1 MILIAFRF
9 SKVIISFEQFT
20 RNPYKRNY
28 LDWWLEISIKELFR
42 PHADRNML
50 GIVEARSTGS
60 PNEVQI
66 LIFILNCKTVAFMV
80 NPRNFKTSKSKG
92 EKYNGRAYSKH
103 NFPFALFVLFSI
115 GKPIF

>member
-1 MILIAFRF
+1 
-9 SKVIISFEQFT
+9 
-20 RNPYKRNY
+20 
-28 LDWWLEISIKELFR
+28 
-42 PHADRNML
+42 ML

-92 EKYNGRAYSKH
+92 EKYNGRAYTVVNTILPLPYLSYL
-103 NFPFALFVLFSI
+103 ALAS
-115 GKPIF
+115 

>member
-1 MILIAFRF
+1 
-9 SKVIISFEQFT
+9 
-20 RNPYKRNY
+20 
-28 LDWWLEISIKELFR
+28 
-42 PHADRNML
+42 ML

-92 EKYNGRAYSKH
+92 EKYNGRAYVHWDLIWKLC
-103 NFPFALFVLFSI
+103 FAMLS
-115 GKPIF
+115 

>member
-1 MILIAFRF
+1 
-9 SKVIISFEQFT
+9 
-20 RNPYKRNY
+20 
-28 LDWWLEISIKELFR
+28 
-42 PHADRNML
+42 ML
-50 GIVEARSTGS
+50 GIVEARSTGR